1 MSILETFYILFKSD
15 SKDVKKG
22 AAEAGKAAKD
32 LNKTLEQT
40 DQKSEKVG
48 QSFLNMSNSALKAFA
63 SIATVGSVF
72 ASLRRSV
79 QGVDE
84 LGQVSRLLNV
94 NAEDLD
100 AWGHAVQRNGGN
112 AKQFQ
117 STLSSLSKTLNTTP
131 SVALKALP
139 SIAEA
144 LGKMNQAQADL
155 FGRSLGIDQSTIRFL
170 QRGRREVDYLIKKQK
185 ELGLITQEDTEV
197 TRKFNNA
204 VYDLGRVFS
213 DLSRKIAIPTLPF
226 LTSAFEYL
234 IQHQDLI
241 RGAFI
246 AIGGGVA
253 ILATNLA
260 RAHPYL
266 VAITGAITAFSLAYD
281 DYKQF
286 MSGGKSVL
294 GVVSDPGGAMGA
306 LVNKQVKSRLDSA
319 FGSLLNRPNQTPPD
333 SGGFSLKR
341 FFSAL
346 TFGKSAPTT
355 TVTIGDVT
363 IQTQATNGQEIA
375 ESFGEEI
382 IQRYLTQANSN
393 FDNGVTI

>member
-22 AAEAGKAAKD
+22 AKDAEKAAKE

-40 DQKSEKVG
+40 DAKSEKVG

-63 SIATVGSVF
+63 SIASVGGVF
-72 ASLRRSV
+72 ASLRNTI
-79 QGVDE
+79 QGVNE

-100 AWGHAVQRNGGN
+100 AWGNAVQRTGGN

-170 QRGRREVDYLIKKQK
+170 QHGRREVDYLIKKQK
-185 ELGLITQEDTEV
+185 ELGLITAQDTEI
-197 TRKFNNA
+197 TKKFNDA
-204 VYDLGRVFS
+204 VFDLGRVFN
-213 DLSRKIAIPTLPF
+213 DLSRRIALPTLP
-226 LTSAFEYL
+226 LITSTFQYL
-234 IQHQDLI
+234 IEHKDLI
-241 RGAFI
+241 KGAFI
-246 AIGGGVA
+246 AIGAGVTV
-253 ILATNLA
+253 LATSLA

-266 VAITGAITAFSLAYD
+266 VAFTAAITAFSLAYE
-281 DYKQF
+281 DYKKF
-286 MSGGKSVL
+286 MSGDKSVL
-294 GVVSDPGGAMGA
+294 GLVADPGKTVGTV
-306 LVNKQVKSRLDSA
+306 VNKAVKSRLDSA
-319 FGSLLNRPNQTPPD
+319 FGSMLNRPGQPSPD
-333 SGGFSLKR
+333 TGFSLKK

-346 TFGKSAPTT
+346 TFGKSASNNT

-363 IQTQATNGQEIA
+363 IQTQATNGEEIA
-375 ESFGEEI
+375 QTFTNELM
-382 IQRYLTQANSN
+382 QQLTQANSN